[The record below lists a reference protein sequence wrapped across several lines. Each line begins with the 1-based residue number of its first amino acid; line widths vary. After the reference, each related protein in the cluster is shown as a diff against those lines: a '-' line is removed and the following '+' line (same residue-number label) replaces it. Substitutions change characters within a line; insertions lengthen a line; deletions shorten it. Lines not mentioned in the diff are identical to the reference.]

1 MGLRFRK
8 SIKVADGVKVN
19 IGTKSAG
26 VSVGGKYGG
35 VSFNTKSG
43 TNVHA
48 SAPGTGLSYTKK
60 IGSKKKGKKSEASKI
75 GSTILTVVIVI
86 FAILFVVYKN
96 WDKVSETLGLNKQP
110 VVESQAPAN
119 GNTADTGNVSVNT
132 DGVTYVLNTNTKKV
146 HLTTC
151 QYAGDGE
158 NFKKTTDSL
167 DSILS
172 NGYEKCKKC
181 LK

>member
-48 SAPGTGLSYTKK
+48 SAPGTGLSYSKK
-60 IGSKKKGKKSEASKI
+60 IGGKKSKKTEGGKLMSNV
-75 GSTILTVVIVI
+75 LTVVIVVA
-86 FAILFVVYKN
+86 AILFVAYKN
-96 WDKVSETLGLNKQP
+96 WDKISETLGLNKQP
-110 VVESQAPAN
+110 AVETQAPA
-119 GNTADTGNVSVNT
+119 GNTADTGSVSVNT

-167 DSILS
+167 DSIVS